1 MVEAVAG
8 HGLLKIAMVRFVV
21 SLLVSFALVFGTA
34 AAQARPH
41 HPMPAAAMHS
51 SDHDVMPM
59 QMPMEGCI
67 HGKPGHK
74 GAPCPMLSCF
84 PSVPFLLAPA
94 KLGAPLPMVH
104 GSALRVLPTDAPT
117 AGMLSETD
125 PPVPRSFSM

>member
-1 MVEAVAG
+1 VVEAVAG

-59 QMPMEGCI
+59 EGCI

-84 PSVPFLLAPA
+84 PSVPLFLTPA
-94 KLGAPLPMVH
+94 KLSAPLPIVH
-104 GSALRVLPTDAPT
+104 GSTLRVLPTDTPT
-117 AGMLSETD
+117 TGTLSETD
-125 PPVPRSFSM
+125 PPVPRPFSM